1 MDEVAKQKDTLVN
14 EVASLRAELQ
24 QVSEDRDSLLL
35 QVQTLT
41 AEVVNC
47 EELVEK
53 SNELKVCFKIWFDFL
68 CIYFTIIFPYMLN
81 LCTGKMFIP
90 E

>member
-1 MDEVAKQKDTLVN
+1 VDEVAKQKDTLVS

-53 SNELKVCFKIWFDFL
+53 SNELKVCFKI
-68 CIYFTIIFPYMLN
+68 
-81 LCTGKMFIP
+81 
-90 E
+90 

>member
-1 MDEVAKQKDTLVN
+1 MNDAAKQKDALVK
-14 EVASLRAELQ
+14 EVASVRAELQ
-24 QVSEDRDSLLL
+24 QVREDRDQLQL

-53 SNELKVCFKIWFDFL
+53 SNELKVCFKI
-68 CIYFTIIFPYMLN
+68 
-81 LCTGKMFIP
+81 
-90 E
+90 

>member
-1 MDEVAKQKDTLVN
+1 MDEVAKQKDAFVN

-24 QVSEDRDSLLL
+24 QVSEDRESLLL

-47 EELVEK
+47 EELVVK
-53 SNELKVCFKIWFDFL
+53 SNELKVCCKI
-68 CIYFTIIFPYMLN
+68 
-81 LCTGKMFIP
+81 
-90 E
+90 